1 VPRCPTLSDLAFLPG
16 RVHNLAP
23 VLDQVAHTI
32 QDFIRDVGYPGLFLM
47 IVLESTMVPIPSLL
61 VMPFAGALAAKGIY
75 SLPVIL
81 AINGAG
87 ALTGSLLSYWLG
99 AAGGKPL
106 LEKYGKYVLVKPADL
121 KKTEE
126 FFARHGA
133 WTVFIARFV
142 PVARHLISIPAGV
155 ARMPLPVFVLQTFLG
170 AMMWGGGL
178 MVFGYVLADKWEA
191 IAKSAKKVD
200 MVIAVVIVLAAAFVV
215 FRWMRKRRAAQRAG
229 SATSATESPSAAE

>member
-1 VPRCPTLSDLAFLPG
+1 M
-16 RVHNLAP
+16 
-23 VLDQVAHTI
+23 LDSVATWI
-32 QDFIRDVGYPGLFLM
+32 QGFIADVGYGGLFLM

-61 VMPFAGALAAKGIY
+61 VMPFAGWMAHKGVF
-75 SLPVIL
+75 SLPAIL

-106 LEKYGKYVLVKPADL
+106 LLRYGKYVLLKPEDL
-121 KKTEE
+121 EKTEQ
-126 FFARHGA
+126 FFAKHGA

-155 ARMPLPVFVLQTFLG
+155 ARMKLPMFILQTFLG

-178 MVFGYVLADKWEA
+178 MVMGYVLADNWRNIATKAKRVDLVIALTLVA
-191 IAKSAKKVD
+191 IA
-200 MVIAVVIVLAAAFVV
+200 MFIVV
-215 FRWMRKRRAAQRAG
+215 RWFRKRRAAQRAG
-229 SATSATESPSAAE
+229 SAASSVTETSPP